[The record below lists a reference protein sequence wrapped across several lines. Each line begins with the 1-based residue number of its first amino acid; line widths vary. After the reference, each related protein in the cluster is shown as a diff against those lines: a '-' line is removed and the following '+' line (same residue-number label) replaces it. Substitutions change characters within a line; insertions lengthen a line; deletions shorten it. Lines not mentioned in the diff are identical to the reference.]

1 MPPQKIRVGLVGAN
15 PKRGWAGAA
24 HIPALL
30 ALPEFEITAVGTTRQ
45 ETADETARQLGI
57 PLAFADP
64 HELVGHPDVDLVTV
78 SMRVPGHYALV
89 KAAVEAGKHVF
100 CEWPLGIDSD
110 EAVQML
116 EMARRKG
123 VHHVVGLQAWGAPV
137 INRVRDLV
145 AQGYVGQVLSC
156 TLIVSIRVWGATMDR
171 PSAYLLDRANGATL
185 LSIIGGHSI
194 DALCFCLG
202 EFRELSA
209 TVATQRKQS
218 ALIETGE
225 SLEMTAADQVLING
239 TLKNGAVV
247 SIHIRGGMSR
257 ANYSSL
263 EINGTKG
270 DLRVTSSGPLQIAE
284 LTLQGAQGHE
294 APWADLP
301 VPEYYRWV
309 PASVPPGPPLNV
321 AQLYSRL
328 AANIRDGNPSGPD
341 FDAAVIRH
349 RLLDAI
355 QTASDTGLRQV
366 L

>member
-1 MPPQKIRVGLVGAN
+1 MDTQKIRVGILGAN
-15 PKRGWAGAA
+15 PTRGWAGAA
-24 HIPALL
+24 HIPALR
-30 ALPEFEITAVGTTRQ
+30 ALPQFEITAVGTTRQ
-45 ETADETARQLGI
+45 ETADETAKQLGI

-64 HELVGHPDVDLVTV
+64 HDLVGHPDVDLVTV
-78 SMRVPGHYALV
+78 SVRVPGHYALV
-89 KAAVEAGKHVF
+89 KAAVDEGKHVF

-110 EAVQML
+110 EAVQLL
-116 EMARRKG
+116 EMARHKG
-123 VHHVVGLQAWGAPV
+123 IHHVVGLQAWGAPV

-156 TLIVSIRVWGATMDR
+156 TLIVSLQGWGPTIDR
-171 PSAYLLDRANGATL
+171 PSTYLLDRANGATL

-209 TVATQRKQS
+209 TLATQRKQS
-218 ALIETGE
+218 TVIETGE
-225 SLEMTAADQVLING
+225 SIEMTAHDQILVNG

-257 ANYSSL
+257 ANNSSL

-270 DLRVTSSGPLQIAE
+270 DLRMTSSGPLQIAE
-284 LTLQGAQGHE
+284 LTLQGAQGHD
-294 APWADLP
+294 APWADIP
-301 VPEYYRWV
+301 VPESYRWV
-309 PASVPPGPPLNV
+309 PAAVPPGPPFNV
-321 AQLYSRL
+321 AQLYSTL
-328 AANIRDGNPSGPD
+328 AANIRDGNPPSPG

-349 RLLDAI
+349 RLLDVI
-355 QTASDTGLRQV
+355 EKASDTGLRQV